1 MATPQEAYLQRI
13 MPHAERIAQKFNTH
27 PFLIAAQMAMENKW
41 GQSILKDTYNHGNV
55 MELRNNVDGVY
66 AMDNGN
72 RRKFRK
78 FASDDD
84 FFNHLGGLYERK
96 YSGIRGMTDPYQYG
110 HYLYKQGYAENP
122 NYGRDMVAMYNSVA
136 RRMPGYKWNGKA
148 TMPLPQGSTNGTMQM
163 MQGGVEQHPQGHGV
177 TPLASWQ
184 HQPSTTPEQ
193 RQQDFFAQQPSV
205 AAAGAGSI
213 ATADGMNPFGQLS
226 NAYLQDYFLRRSKQN
241 NELFRI

>member
-1 MATPQEAYLQRI
+1 
-13 MPHAERIAQKFNTH
+13 
-27 PFLIAAQMAMENKW
+27 
-41 GQSILKDTYNHGNV
+41 
-55 MELRNNVDGVY
+55 
-66 AMDNGN
+66 
-72 RRKFRK
+72 
-78 FASDDD
+78 
-84 FFNHLGGLYERK
+84 
-96 YSGIRGMTDPYQYG
+96 
-110 HYLYKQGYAENP
+110 
-122 NYGRDMVAMYNSVA
+122 
-136 RRMPGYKWNGKA
+136 
-148 TMPLPQGSTNGTMQM
+148 MQM

-213 ATADGMNPFGQLS
+213 ATADGMNPFGQSS